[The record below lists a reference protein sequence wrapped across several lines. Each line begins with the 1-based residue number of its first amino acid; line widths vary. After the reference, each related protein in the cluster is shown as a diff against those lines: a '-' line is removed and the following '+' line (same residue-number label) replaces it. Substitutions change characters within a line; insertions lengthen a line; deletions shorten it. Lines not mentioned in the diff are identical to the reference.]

1 MALISLGYKER
12 EAQQAIKAAK
22 SNGDTFA
29 DTQSLL
35 KATLQQLSGF

>member
-1 MALISLGYKER
+1 MSAKNNAKTE
-12 EAQQAIKAAK
+12 KAAK

-29 DTQSLL
+29 DTQGLL